1 MDTFFEQIVSIRK
14 NGKTL
19 AAMFGI
25 WFAALILAYVIF
37 AFLLAF
43 IGGIAMLVIFG
54 LFFGA
59 WKLSGL
65 LNIEYEYIITN
76 GSMDID
82 KIINKSS
89 RKRMASF
96 ELGNVTRLEK
106 FNPHMLNT
114 LDKKTLVYACN
125 ENDENAYL
133 LIAEREGK
141 SSVNVIFSP
150 DERIKS
156 AIEKFAPKFIV
167 NSAFK

>member
-1 MDTFFEQIVSIRK
+1 MDTFFEQIVTIRK

-25 WFAALILAYVIF
+25 WIGALILSYIVF
-37 AFLLAF
+37 AFLLGF

-54 LFFGA
+54 IFFGA

-65 LNIEYEYIITN
+65 LNVEYEYIITN
-76 GSMDID
+76 GTMDID
-82 KIINKSS
+82 KIVNKSS
-89 RKRMASF
+89 RKRMTSF

-114 LDKKTLVYACN
+114 LDKKTLVYAC
-125 ENDENAYL
+125 DENAEDAYL
-133 LIAEREGK
+133 LIADREGK
-141 SSVNVIFSP
+141 SAANLIFTP
-150 DERIKS
+150 DERIKG